1 MNTPEPSDPRSLAH
15 RLTTVGHALHH
26 RLFAQLRDS
35 DLHPKTVMVLSVID
49 GRLDAPW
56 ISDRIARGG
65 KRVSALADRGWI
77 APAGDGWTLTDEG
90 RQILDRVDAERQALL
105 ADVPPEQIERLTSA
119 LDAITEALGLDEDAD
134 PVGPRGP
141 RGFGFGPGPF
151 GPGSGRGFGP
161 GMRGGPRFGGGER
174 EHRRGDGGNAHHGFG
189 PRHGGH
195 TDGHRADGDGATDGS
210 RHGERGHGDHGHG
223 ERGHGDHGHGDHGH
237 RHERGHGRG
246 HRAAERAYERGFD
259 AGFTRGRES
268 SASE

>member
-1 MNTPEPSDPRSLAH
+1 MNTPTPSDPRSLAH

-26 RLFAQLRDS
+26 RLFAQMRDS
-35 DLHPKTVMVLSVID
+35 DLHPKTVLVLSVID

-65 KRVSALADRGWI
+65 KRISALADRGWI

-90 RQILDRVDAERQALL
+90 RQILDRVDADRQVLL
-105 ADVPPEQIERLTSA
+105 SQVPADEIERLNAA
-119 LDAITEALGLDEDAD
+119 LDAISAALGLDEHAETAR
-134 PVGPRGP
+134 PRGP

-174 EHRRGDGGNAHHGFG
+174 DHRRGGGGNAHHGFG

-195 TDGHRADGDGATDGS
+195 TEGHWPDGDHAAADGSAAHGEH
-210 RHGERGHGDHGHG
+210 RHGHP
-223 ERGHGDHGHGDHGH
+223 GH
-237 RHERGHGRG
+237 RHERG

-259 AGFTRGRES
+259 AGFIRGRES
-268 SASE
+268 AASE

>member
-1 MNTPEPSDPRSLAH
+1 MNTPSPSDPRSLAH

-35 DLHPKTVMVLSVID
+35 NLHPKTVLVLSVID
-49 GRLDAPW
+49 GRLDAPR

-65 KRVSALADRGWI
+65 KRISALADRGWI

-90 RQILDRVDAERQALL
+90 RQILDRVDADRQALL
-105 ADVPPEQIERLTSA
+105 AQVPADEIERLTAA
-119 LDAITEALGLDEDAD
+119 LDAISEALGLEDDAEED
-134 PVGPRGP
+134 GGRGRGP

-174 EHRRGDGGNAHHGFG
+174 DHRRDGGGNAHHGFG

-195 TDGHRADGDGATDGS
+195 TDGYRPDGGGAASDGS
-210 RHGERGHGDHGHG
+210 THDRGH
-223 ERGHGDHGHGDHGH
+223 RHGDHGH
-237 RHERGHGRG
+237 RDHGHRHERG

-259 AGFTRGRES
+259 AGFIRGRES
-268 SASE
+268 AASE